1 MKLSAPIQGW
11 DIRNGVVPAL
21 IVGAISALLA
31 LAAVLSQP
39 PLFQAGIRI
48 LNTGS
53 LSADEAE
60 ALAATPEVV
69 IAAISL
75 PAVSG
80 YNLSEENFLHGS
92 SVEEPLDAV
101 KESPGG
107 ANLIL
112 YVRDTDPDRASG
124 RALAWAQAFCAALEE
139 KTSSPDPVC
148 SESVPVPSART
159 DNFLLWKIF
168 TAALLGSAIAYGGG
182 FLQAR
187 WNAKENASMA
197 KKEMVKSKGADTAQ
211 NLIRKFRSGKAR
223 VGVIGLGYVG
233 LPLVDVFGRAGYS
246 VVGIDVDPR
255 KIEAIRKG
263 KSYIEDIHSSHVAS
277 LVRKGAL
284 RATTD
289 FSQVE
294 TLDALSICVP
304 TPLRKTGD
312 PDLSF
317 IVNVTEEISKH
328 LHPGMVIV
336 LESTTYP
343 GTTRELLLPKIEER
357 GLKVGKDIFLAFS
370 PERVDP
376 GREDWTTVNTPKVI
390 GGITPACLEVARAY
404 YGRAIKNLVPVS
416 SADAAEMSK
425 LLENTFRAVNIGLVN
440 EVAIMCDHLGLDVWE
455 IIGAAATK
463 PFGFMKFT
471 PGPGLGGHCIPIDPL
486 YLSWK
491 LKSVN
496 YNARFIELASEINT
510 NMPRYVVGKIQDAL
524 NKHRKAING
533 SRILVLGVAY
543 KPNVSDLR
551 ESPALD
557 VIGLLRQKGAVVD
570 YHDPYVPEVRHESF
584 QLKSVPDLE
593 GAVQQADC
601 VVITTDH
608 DAYQWKKILA
618 LARLVVD
625 TRNALGEDGKASP
638 KVVRL

>member
-1 MKLSAPIQGW
+1 MKNATPVSGR
-11 DIRNGVVPAL
+11 DIRNGIAPAV
-21 IVGAISALLA
+21 IVGSVSALLA
-31 LAAVLSQP
+31 LSAVLFQP
-39 PLFQAGIRI
+39 PAYQAGIRI
-48 LNTGS
+48 LATGS

-60 ALAATPEVV
+60 IFALSPEV
-69 IAAISL
+69 AAAAVVE
-75 PAVSG
+75 PAASG
-80 YNLSEENFLHGS
+80 YNLTREEFLRGS
-92 SVEEPLDAV
+92 DTEQLLE
-101 KESPGG
+101 GG
-107 ANLIL
+107 VLRL
-112 YVRDTDPDRASG
+112 TVRDADPKRAEG
-124 RALAWAQAFCAALEE
+124 RVLAWAQALCSVLGEAAGCAEPAPAPAV
-139 KTSSPDPVC
+139 T
-148 SESVPVPSART
+148 A
-159 DNFLLWKIF
+159 DNFLLWKILA
-168 TAALLGSAIAYGGG
+168 AALLGSAVGFGGQM
-182 FLQAR
+182 LPN
-187 WNAKENASMA
+187 WWKAKENAGMA
-197 KKEMVKSKGADTAQ
+197 KKDAAKSRGADAAQ
-211 NLIRKFRSGKAR
+211 SLIRKFRSGKAR
-223 VGVIGLGYVG
+223 VGVVGLGYVG
-233 LPLVDVFGRAGYS
+233 LPLVDVFGRAGYR
-246 VVGIDVDPR
+246 VVGIDVDGR
-255 KIEAIRKG
+255 KIEQLNKG
-263 KSYIEDIHSSHVAS
+263 KSYIEDIPSSHVAA

-284 RATTD
+284 KATTD
-289 FSQVE
+289 FAEVK

-312 PDLSF
+312 PDLSY
-317 IVNVTEEISKH
+317 IVNVTGEIVKH

-357 GLKVGKDIFLAFS
+357 GLKVGRDIFLAFS

-376 GREDWTTVNTPKVI
+376 GRKDWTTVNTPKVI
-390 GGITPACLEVARAY
+390 GGITPACLEAALAY

-491 LKSVN
+491 LKAVN

-524 NKHRKAING
+524 NRNRKAING

-557 VIGLLRQKGAVVD
+557 VIGLLQQKGAVVD
-570 YHDPYVPEVRHESF
+570 YHDPYVTEFQHESL

-593 GAVQQADC
+593 GALQQADC

-608 DAYQWKKILA
+608 SVYNWKKILE
-618 LARLVVD
+618 RSKLVVD
-625 TRNALGEDGKASP
+625 TRNALGEAGRESP